1 MGRQVGQRSKAPVLQ
16 RMTPAVSALA
26 PSVYATL
33 T

>member
-1 MGRQVGQRSKAPVLQ
+1 MGLQVGQRGGPLCFRELTLV
-16 RMTPAVSALA
+16 VSALA

>member
-1 MGRQVGQRSKAPVLQ
+1 MGLQVGQKGPVLQ
-16 RMTPAVSALA
+16 RTTLVVSALA